1 VLNLGPEREHAGRDL
16 AARIRSAILDGGVA
30 AAAVERLTRRKRNEL
45 FEAIGGTGLERG

>member
-16 AARIRSAILDGGVA
+16 AARIRSAILDGAA
-30 AAAVERLTRRKRNEL
+30 AAAVERLTRRKRKEL